1 MMCLGHLSDGHGRVG
16 DIDQRKL
23 GRLHLAE
30 LIGKDTGARV
40 RSDTCGRILLPP
52 RPLNPTL
59 TGVPELPGL
68 FR

>member
-23 GRLHLAE
+23 GHLQLAE

-40 RSDTCGRILLPP
+40 RSYTCDRICASPKVLESH
-52 RPLNPTL
+52 THWCS
-59 TGVPELPGL
+59 
-68 FR
+68 